1 MYARAQRAHRLLAQS
16 PDGKH
21 AAAQRDLTGHGDLA
35 VHRPVRQR
43 REHRRCDG
51 DAGARAVLGNGS
63 LGEVNVNVLCFI
75 EVRCNAELQRPLA
88 QTRERRAAA
97 LLHHVAK
104 VARQLQLAAAV
115 HHADFNR

>member
-1 MYARAQRAHRLLAQS
+1 MYARTQRAHRLLAQS

-21 AAAQRDLTGHGDLA
+21 AAAQRDLTGHGDIGA
-35 VHRPVRQR
+35 DRTVRKR
-43 REHRRCDG
+43 G
-51 DAGARAVLGNGS
+51 NDAQADRGAGTRAVLRHGAFR
-63 LGEVNVNVLCFI
+63 EMNVNVLCFI

-115 HHADFNR
+115 HHADLNR